1 MPVLSR
7 RRVLEPT
14 SLGFGRVVLSHLL
27 ADVGLASP
35 PASAQ
40 LCGPCLQR
48 SQSTA
53 RPFPRPGESRNPAH
67 PKRRPSQMDLFDAGP

>member
-35 PASAQ
+35 PGLGAA
-40 LCGPCLQR
+40 LR
-48 SQSTA
+48 SLPTTISKHGKA
-53 RPFPRPGESRNPAH
+53 ISPPGRKP
-67 PKRRPSQMDLFDAGP
+67 